1 MASDTEITKVR
12 IVIRHLLWQIREIR
26 NDRDAAWK
34 WVNRFANTLQYQELE
49 QDPDQYALAI
59 LAEARSFNDQQRR
72 KGQMLGVRKQ
82 MAKEGVTNPTQE
94 QLDEKWLEMYGNDFT
109 QDAPHGNAGVDMT
122 DAGNGAALKSPT
134 SCDTFTADGDIRGDS
149 QAKPDGS
156 AITRNETRHL
166 DALEPSANHYATR
179 QAKNG
184 DAATS
189 DGAEAFVRRE
199 SGIDAPTTV
208 SNNMRQSAKTRDN
221 SEHSRCRYA
230 PPSCSP
236 EDGNHYD
243 QDPSI
248 STDNTQPEGLT
259 GPSHGGSVASLE
271 ARESQARQSQRRAVA
286 NAQKCGRTSQ
296 SHSATARPRA
306 SFRNKEEFIQWA
318 IDDGLD
324 PVDANECW
332 EATEERGGK
341 DADGNTV
348 KNMKAFARQW
358 CRTRANNRRTA

>member
-1 MASDTEITKVR
+1 MSSDTEITKVR
-12 IVIRHLLWQIREIR
+12 IVIRHFLWQIRKIR
-26 NDRDAAWK
+26 NDRDDAWK

-59 LAEARSFNDQQRR
+59 IAEARSFNDHQRR

-94 QLDEKWLEMYGNDFT
+94 QLDEKWLEMYGNEESP

-122 DAGNGAALKSPT
+122 DAGNGAAAKTPT
-134 SCDTFTADGDIRGDS
+134 SCDTLTADGDTREDS
-149 QAKPDGS
+149 QAKQDGS
-156 AITRNETRHL
+156 AITRNEPRHI
-166 DALEPSANHYATR
+166 DALDSSANHYATR
-179 QAKNG
+179 QAKKG
-184 DAATS
+184 ESATRE
-189 DGAEAFVRRE
+189 GADV
-199 SGIDAPTTV
+199 STTF
-208 SNNMRQSAKTRDN
+208 SKNTRQSAKTRDIRA
-221 SEHSRCRYA
+221 SGRYA
-230 PPSCSP
+230 QPSCSP

-243 QDPSI
+243 QDTSI
-248 STDNTQPEGLT
+248 STDDPQPEGLT

-271 ARESQARQSQRRAVA
+271 ARESQARQSQRHTGGSSVRGMAKVA
-286 NAQKCGRTSQ
+286 QPPV
-296 SHSATARPRA
+296 RPRA

-318 IDDGLD
+318 IDDGID
-324 PVDANECW
+324 PVDAGECW